1 MSRKGSAARSRPKGE
16 QCAKGRKDEGGGR
29 RVEGRE
35 VGLERGRR
43 DKERVRERK
52 RIPRAS
58 SGWLPSS
65 ALCGKWPLNN
75 A

>member
-1 MSRKGSAARSRPKGE
+1 VHYPCVSHGKVLSLAVDRRESSG
-16 QCAKGRKDEGGGR
+16 AKGRKDEGGGR
-29 RVEGRE
+29 RVEQPEWRKGGGAE
-35 VGLERGRR
+35 
-43 DKERVRERK
+43 RERT
-52 RIPRAS
+52 PRAS